1 MKVNL
6 FMGETGYYE
15 FAGYTGPS
23 PDIEVRIGQTY
34 TFDQTDPSNWYHAVG
49 FAYFPD
55 GAHGE
60 TWGGDERDEVEGL
73 GELLYK
79 INGAATTCPDAGDTG
94 LDCYEP
100 EFFYPRGDW
109 MAKNYTAELTI
120 TQAMADRSHGGVIYY
135 FCHIHSKM
143 SGKLIIKNADG
154 SNATQANGS
163 PLNQTAELSLY
174 SVPSPDA
181 FDTVCGTTGASAYA
195 DGGQKEC
202 ASRFLPGTL
211 DTDFEKCMQAIDCQ
225 MNKEMRVVGFD
236 THQSHIVTFMQ
247 QMIPHHANAV
257 NMAKIILKLAPSEA
271 AAVEDFEDILWSM
284 VNVQNFQIHT
294 MRNYL
299 ASHTA
304 YGGTMHGGVPL
315 IATSVGEHCD
325 SALDVA
331 VDIAPVS
338 QNPAPT
344 ASVAGCVPSSTNL
357 CMKVNLF
364 MGETGYYE
372 FAGYTGPSPDI
383 EVRIG
388 QTYTF
393 DQTDPS
399 NWYHAVGFAYFP
411 DGAHGETWGGDERDE
426 VEGLGELLYKINGAA
441 TTCPDAG
448 DTGLD
453 CYEPEFFYP
462 RGDWMAKNYTAELT
476 ITQAMADRSHG
487 GVIYYFCH
495 IHSKMS
501 GKLIIKNADGT
512 SVTQA
517 NGAALSNPQELTLYS
532 PADMS
537 GVDLACGTYAVE
549 TSAGGMLKLGSMFLQ
564 FETCNKSMRG
574 LYRLHGSPYT
584 HSSGIGKERSLWEDL
599 TAKAGE
605 RGKYQM
611 CTGKRFPPSPKRRV
625 LEVSEGKCCNF

>member
-154 SNATQANGS
+154 SNVTQANGS

-181 FDTVCGTTGASAYA
+181 FDTMCGTTGASAYA

-271 AAVEDFEDILWSM
+271 AAVEDFEDIFVEHGQCPELSDPHDAKLSCEPHRLW
-284 VNVQNFQIHT
+284 
-294 MRNYL
+294 R
-299 ASHTA
+299 
-304 YGGTMHGGVPL
+304 
-315 IATSVGEHCD
+315 D
-325 SALDVA
+325 
-331 VDIAPVS
+331 
-338 QNPAPT
+338 
-344 ASVAGCVPSSTNL
+344 
-357 CMKVNLF
+357 
-364 MGETGYYE
+364 
-372 FAGYTGPSPDI
+372 
-383 EVRIG
+383 
-388 QTYTF
+388 
-393 DQTDPS
+393 
-399 NWYHAVGFAYFP
+399 HA
-411 DGAHGETWGGDERDE
+411 WW
-426 VEGLGELLYKINGAA
+426 
-441 TTCPDAG
+441 CPP
-448 DTGLD
+448 D
-453 CYEPEFFYP
+453 CYV
-462 RGDWMAKNYTAELT
+462 GW
-476 ITQAMADRSHG
+476 
-487 GVIYYFCH
+487 
-495 IHSKMS
+495 
-501 GKLIIKNADGT
+501 
-512 SVTQA
+512 
-517 NGAALSNPQELTLYS
+517 
-532 PADMS
+532 
-537 GVDLACGTYAVE
+537 
-549 TSAGGMLKLGSMFLQ
+549 
-564 FETCNKSMRG
+564 
-574 LYRLHGSPYT
+574 
-584 HSSGIGKERSLWEDL
+584 
-599 TAKAGE
+599 
-605 RGKYQM
+605 
-611 CTGKRFPPSPKRRV
+611 
-625 LEVSEGKCCNF
+625 